1 MSMPHLVPEKQRRFA
16 IEVVEELR
24 AAGFAAYWAGGCVR
38 DQLLGRTPWDFD
50 VATDAKPEE
59 IRGLFGRRRTLAI
72 GAAFGVITVLGPPEA
87 GQVEVT
93 TFRRDSAYS
102 DGRHPDH
109 VTFSSPEEDARRRD
123 FTINGMFYDPLA
135 DQLIDFVSGADDLR
149 TGIVRAIG
157 LARERFAED
166 KLRML
171 RAIRFATIFNF
182 QLEPA
187 TEAAIREMAAE
198 ITVVSAERIAAE
210 IEIMLVH
217 ANRARAVRLLAET
230 GLLEAVG
237 VPPLGGSGFAL
248 EPTLTLLEKLVEPTF
263 ALSLAVLLHGVGVPP
278 LGGDGPREA
287 EPQRPP
293 KGGTTTGRLPQGGIP
308 TFAADI
314 GRRWR
319 LARKDSDRAGWLL
332 AHWGAL
338 GAARQM
344 PWSKLQRLLTSEGI
358 VELLALHDALAAV
371 GEINPAEI
379 HSCRERLAL
388 PPAELDPPPLVTGAD
403 LIALGVPRGK
413 LYARLLEQLRDAQL
427 DGIVTT
433 KDDALEL
440 ARRLWPEEVRSEG

>member
-1 MSMPHLVPEKQRRFA
+1 VFEQVLGILGEFRYGMSMPHLVPEKQRRFA

-50 VATDAKPEE
+50 VATGAKPDE

-93 TFRRDSAYS
+93 TFRRDAAYS

-135 DQLIDFVSGADDLR
+135 DQLIDFVGGADDLR
-149 TGIVRAIG
+149 AGIVRAIG
-157 LARERFAED
+157 LARERFTED

-171 RAIRFATIFNF
+171 RAIRFATIFDF
-182 QLEPA
+182 RLEPA

-237 VPPLGGSGFAL
+237 VPPLGDSRLAL
-248 EPTLTLLEKLVEPTF
+248 EPTLTLLARLDEPTF
-263 ALSLAVLLHGVGVPP
+263 ALSLAVLLHGVGVLP
-278 LGGDGPREA
+278 LGGDA
-287 EPQRPP
+287 PP
-293 KGGTTTGRLPQGGIP
+293 KGATPAI
-308 TFAADI
+308 AADI

-344 PWSKLQRLLTSEGI
+344 PWSKLQRLLASEGI
-358 VELLALHDALAAV
+358 VELLALHDALASV
-371 GEINPAEI
+371 GEVDPVEI
-379 HSCRERLAL
+379 HYCRERLAL

-403 LIALGVPRGK
+403 LIALGIPRGK

-427 DGIVTT
+427 DGIVTS
-433 KDDALEL
+433 KDNALEL
-440 ARRLWPEEVRSEG
+440 ARRLWQEEVRGEG